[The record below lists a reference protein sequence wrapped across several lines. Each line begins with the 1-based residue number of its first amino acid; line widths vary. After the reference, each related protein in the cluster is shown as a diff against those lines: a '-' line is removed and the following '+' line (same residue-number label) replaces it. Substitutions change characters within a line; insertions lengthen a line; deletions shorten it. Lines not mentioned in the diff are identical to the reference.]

1 LIKNQNNLLVL
12 QTTDSCSLV
21 TVLFLNLSD
30 WSSNSWSLNFSTATL
45 KKNSTHLA
53 VRFFLWFNSSKQEN
67 AFSGKKFEVPVS
79 LHKPST
85 TDYYKLVVLSHYLK
99 PKLFHYSAQSN
110 TICQLNH
117 VPLAL
122 QLSTH
127 RVSSIVSNDVTRL
140 FLII

>member
-53 VRFFLWFNSSKQEN
+53 VRFFFM
-67 AFSGKKFEVPVS
+67 V
-79 LHKPST
+79 
-85 TDYYKLVVLSHYLK
+85 
-99 PKLFHYSAQSN
+99 
-110 TICQLNH
+110 
-117 VPLAL
+117 
-122 QLSTH
+122 
-127 RVSSIVSNDVTRL
+127 
-140 FLII
+140 